1 MEELEKITID
11 LQDEIDTLEKVKT
24 TLVDAMKELENN
36 TKYDDL
42 IGYFE
47 NDITEMDNN
56 IENNKKEIE
65 DIQEQIEDIENGE
78 TYENWVK
85 DRNREYERMV

>member
-1 MEELEKITID
+1 MEDLEKIETD
-11 LQDEIDTLEKVKT
+11 LKDENDTLEKIKEAIQN
-24 TLVDAMKELENN
+24 AMKELENN

-42 IGYFE
+42 LGYFE
-47 NDITEMDNN
+47 NDITEINNN